1 MEDNFEKVKMKGLQE
16 RDITGVDAFQKEILA
31 SNSFNIMHPRIEPK
45 IASLS
50 TTMGLDVGDN
60 KYLAEINLGKIKV
73 KKENEVFLSEVDP
86 NNIPDYYD
94 IVFDYEK
101 QMSLVGKKVE
111 EEASQKNKEG
121 KSKGDMSISTRRAF
135 EEKTHS

>member
-1 MEDNFEKVKMKGLQE
+1 
-16 RDITGVDAFQKEILA
+16 
-31 SNSFNIMHPRIEPK
+31 MHPRIDPK

-50 TTMGLDVGDN
+50 TTMGLDVGNN

-86 NNIPDYYD
+86 NNISDYYD

-111 EEASQKNKEG
+111 E
-121 KSKGDMSISTRRAF
+121 
-135 EEKTHS
+135 